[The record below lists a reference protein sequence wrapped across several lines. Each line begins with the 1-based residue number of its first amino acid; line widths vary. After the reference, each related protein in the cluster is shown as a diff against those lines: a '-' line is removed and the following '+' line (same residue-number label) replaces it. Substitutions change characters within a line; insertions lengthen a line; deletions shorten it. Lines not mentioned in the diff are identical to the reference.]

1 MGSSRPWE
9 NISGEEQGANL
20 HGRAAIQ
27 VGAMAR
33 GRHSLKLKVF
43 VSPLPIRHQLSSRA
57 FFILDNR
64 TKARGQPCGLQGSYR
79 S

>member
-9 NISGEEQGANL
+9 NVSGEEQGANL

-27 VGAMAR
+27 VGVMAR

-43 VSPLPIRHQLSSRA
+43 VSPLPT
-57 FFILDNR
+57 ILPHLHFASGCEEANL
-64 TKARGQPCGLQGSYR
+64 PHL
-79 S
+79 